1 MSYNDFATIRT
12 RVKSYLD
19 NRTDVDTL
27 IDQWINDT
35 RRSLAGEYNFN
46 YLYVEATATA
56 SANVARYALPSDY
69 LGHLNMFIGTKKLI
83 RILPNEF
90 DTIHGDKTGILA
102 TDPSATKLSTTGS
115 SETAEPDYYIDR
127 GMEFDLYPIPD
138 GTYTIT
144 LKYYA
149 NPADWTLVTDYDYI
163 STFHTEAIIFG
174 AALRG
179 AVFLEDDAKAQKY
192 NGMYDKEIGKMIKR
206 EKDRK
211 TSDSMVRFKSYKD
224 FGTEQ
229 FKRITKMN
237 NG

>member
-1 MSYNDFATIRT
+1 MAFNDFGTIKT

-19 NRTDVDTL
+19 NRTDIDTL
-27 IDQWINDT
+27 IEQWINDA

-46 YLYVEATATA
+46 YLYTEATAPT
-56 SANVARYALPSDY
+56 SVNTARYALPSDY
-69 LGHLNMFIGTKKLI
+69 LGHLNIFIGTKKLI

-90 DTIHGDKTGILA
+90 DAIHGDSIA
-102 TDPSATKLSTTGS
+102 IAVTDNSTAKLFTTGS

-138 GTYTIT
+138 GTYTI
-144 LKYYA
+144 LMKYYA
-149 NPADWTLVTDYDYI
+149 SPADWTLDAEYDYI

-179 AVFLEDDAKAQKY
+179 TIFLEDDAKAQKY
-192 NGMYDKEIGKMIKR
+192 GAMYDREIQRMIKR
-206 EKDRK
+206 EKEK
-211 TSDSMVRFKSYKD
+211 KSSDVMVRMKSFKD
-224 FGTEQ
+224 FGVEQ

-237 NG
+237 N